1 MIVEQVS
8 VFLENRAGRL
18 QEVAKLLEE
27 NNINIR
33 ALCVADSSD
42 FGVLRM
48 IVNDTNKAISILKGA
63 NFSVAKTPVIA
74 VKVEDEPGGL
84 AYTLSAFLKAGLNV
98 EYTYASLTREKDK
111 AILIFK
117 IENVEQ
123 AIDKLSQ
130 QNIEVLTEEEVKKI

>member
-1 MIVEQVS
+1 MIVNQVS

-18 QEVAKLLEE
+18 QEVAELLGE

-33 ALCVADSSD
+33 ALCVADTSD
-42 FGVLRM
+42 FGILRM
-48 IVNDTNKAISILKGA
+48 IVDDTDRAISILRDA

-74 VKVEDEPGGL
+74 VKVTDKPGGL
-84 AYTLSAFLKAGLNV
+84 AHTLDAFLKAGLNV

-117 IENVEQ
+117 IEDIKQ
-123 AIDKLSQ
+123 AIDRLSQ
-130 QNIEVLTEEEVKKI
+130 QNIEVLTEKEVKNL

>member
-18 QEVAKLLEE
+18 REVAKLLGE

-33 ALCVADSSD
+33 ALSVADTSD
-42 FGVLRM
+42 FGILRM
-48 IVNDTNKAISILKGA
+48 IVSDTDKAISILKDA

-74 VKVEDEPGGL
+74 VKVTDEPGGL
-84 AYTLSAFLKAGLNV
+84 AHTLSALLKAGLNV